1 MFFMGGPFALTL
13 SPSSYRTEPM
23 PNSNRFLS
31 SGSGTIIP
39 LPNNLPNNLGERIN
53 ALSAFHEVSRFLW
66 REYEVGCR
74 IRSLSS
80 RR

>member
-1 MFFMGGPFALTL
+1 
-13 SPSSYRTEPM
+13 M

-53 ALSAFHEVSRFLW
+53 ALRAFHEVSRFLW
-66 REYEVGCR
+66 R
-74 IRSLSS
+74 
-80 RR
+80 